1 MLCAVTVSL
10 RRLTRAVLLSA
21 LASLVLSTHVFG
33 TLHRIRVKVVQ
44 APVTATAGHVRVS
57 LTGLPALKSLQAPF
71 ALIARLDTGSSAAA
85 RFSIAAD
92 GAAACERQLSGG
104 RRHRVDCAVVGWD
117 AAAEHEITVSG
128 PPTAW
133 ALEYLELATHHGNT
147 SGPFELVVLPGG
159 SRHFTR
165 VAPGWAVVAWL
176 VLTAALL
183 VPAPRRLPR
192 WVLLSS
198 RVLEG
203 AAVVLWVLI
212 VTSPW
217 LSAYFLV
224 VPVGTFVRL
233 LGLLFLGPAYAG
245 CRWLC
250 QPGVAVRRQ
259 WVLFTRSVL
268 VGLLVL
274 GVYGTVVGDRLRES
288 YQGNY
293 SGFLMVSARMFDR
306 NPLLNTR
313 ADVRQSLVLD
323 EGGGYDGQFMYFAAF
338 DPFLRAF
345 HDRPTAYRTVMD
357 GAPYRYGRIGF
368 SLLTRLL
375 SAGRWQWFPV
385 TMVWIVVGSLC
396 LCAMLLAWTATANG
410 QSPAIGALVVLV
422 PGFWQSVQTGLPEP
436 LAAAMLIGGCFCLLR
451 GWWVRAGL
459 LFAASLLV
467 RETGVLAVGTLVVA
481 SLLTGR
487 RREALMLGLISAAPL
502 LLWRLYVAW
511 ILHPAF
517 GVEALIS
524 HPPDLGWP
532 LAGVRDL
539 WLSIAQATYFPGV
552 PELSRAGIVYPV
564 LLVCGCALAAVL
576 VIRRPNPL
584 SVAALLYGILAIC
597 LNFEFIWVHVGN
609 AQRGTYE
616 LFVMLALSSAG
627 SREYPSWLRNALR
640 VFWGASA
647 AYIFLA
653 GFDALFIRS
662 SLGLSF

>member
-1 MLCAVTVSL
+1 
-10 RRLTRAVLLSA
+10 
-21 LASLVLSTHVFG
+21 
-33 TLHRIRVKVVQ
+33 VKVVQ
-44 APVTATAGHVRVS
+44 ASVTATAGHVRVS

-92 GAAACERQLSGG
+92 GTVACERQLSGG

-117 AAAEHEITVSG
+117 PAAEHEITVSG

-147 SGPFELVVLPGG
+147 SGTFELVVLPGG

-212 VTSPW
+212 VTSQW

-250 QPGVAVRRQ
+250 QPGVAVRGQ

-274 GVYGTVVGDRLRES
+274 GVYGTVVADRLRES

-436 LAAAMLIGGCFCLLR
+436 LAAAMLIGGCLCLLR
-451 GWWVRAGL
+451 GWPVWAGV
-459 LFAASLLV
+459 LFGASLLV
-467 RETGVLAVGTLVVA
+467 RETGVLAVGALVVA
-481 SLLTGR
+481 SLLSGR
-487 RREALMLGLISAAPL
+487 RREALMLGLISAAPV